1 MRCSGW
7 GCIPLVVLRA
17 ASCHT
22 ATCLVA
28 LLVPKP
34 CLLFVP
40 LLAPV
45 CPQPQQ
51 QTPPFCLQVKLCF
64 PPPIVPAT
72 KLSTMTRPSA
82 GPCQCKY
89 DLMVFFEI
97 CELEANGE

>member
-1 MRCSGW
+1 MRCPRW
-7 GCIPLVVLRA
+7 GCIPLVVLCA
-17 ASCHT
+17 ASWLV

-34 CLLFVP
+34 CLLCVP
-40 LLAPV
+40 PLPV

-51 QTPPFCLQVKLCF
+51 QPPPFCLGVKLCF
-64 PPPIVPAT
+64 PPSTVPAT

>member
-1 MRCSGW
+1 MRCPGW

-17 ASCHT
+17 ASCFV

-28 LLVPKP
+28 LLIPKP
-34 CLLFVP
+34 CLLYVP
-40 LLAPV
+40 PLAAV

-51 QTPPFCLQVKLCF
+51 QPSPFCLGVKLCF
-64 PPPIVPAT
+64 PPPTVPAT

>member
-1 MRCSGW
+1 MRCPRW

-17 ASCHT
+17 ASCLV

-34 CLLFVP
+34 CLLCVSP
-40 LLAPV
+40 LPV

-51 QTPPFCLQVKLCF
+51 QPPPFGLGVKLCF
-64 PPPIVPAT
+64 PPSTVPAT